1 MSVFTPVPYC
11 LITVL
16 GYETKSTRTKME
28 KRQMDYTKPKVPAQ
42 QGKQSVKMKKKKK
55 NVNHISYSYL
65 ISKVYKEL
73 LLSNSKINK

>member
-1 MSVFTPVPYC
+1 
-11 LITVL
+11 
-16 GYETKSTRTKME
+16 
-28 KRQMDYTKPKVPAQ
+28 MDYTKPKVPAQ
-42 QGKQSVKMKKKKK
+42 QGKQSEEWKWKRKK